1 MDKEL
6 ERLIFDLQVNCPQAT
21 CGCDWI
27 GELRHLEKHVSATE
41 EGECLY
47 VEVYCRHGCGQKM
60 TRGIMKEHEEKAC
73 RKLPM
78 EVQFQNLQE
87 RMERMWEE
95 LNLQHRTEIDLLTNK
110 ITKQEK
116 EIADLKKEICDLRKI
131 KEPFSTTIP
140 VFSPSVLRIMPKLPS
155 GNIPGVSYYPSDQ
168 FVKISGNS
176 KEEME
181 ARTQQF
187 LAEYEKIL
195 PHLQKEKFEVHPH
208 YPEQIVQSLI
218 TLCNK
223 NFSACYVV
231 ACHEPDSSIELIS
244 TNGSQFQLAKKTI
257 SDKLGERVQELK
269 FPGNFQCL
277 LTLKIGSIIDEMVD
291 VVVVPMEKE
300 SVTSNVS
307 LFSSILKAL
316 PLHDSS
322 DSDDTINL
330 ESFEPGQVVIAGP
343 QGKYKSKQIIYIPTY
358 AVSTVHGYF
367 GKEHFDLLAL
377 SINRALQEACK
388 LHAKHIAIPAESSG
402 SGQNMK
408 SMYIVP
414 SVIESAKK
422 LMLECEQRNLKGGA
436 SEYDWSLKDIRIIIQ
451 DDRSNFDEGLFSN
464 YVNYIANKF
473 NLY

>member
-1 MDKEL
+1 
-6 ERLIFDLQVNCPQAT
+6 
-21 CGCDWI
+21 
-27 GELRHLEKHVSATE
+27 
-41 EGECLY
+41 
-47 VEVYCRHGCGQKM
+47 M

-73 RKLPM
+73 LKLPM

-95 LNLQHRTEIDLLTNK
+95 LNLQYKTEIELLKNK
-110 ITKQEK
+110 IAEQEK
-116 EIADLKKEICDLRKI
+116 EIADLKKEVCDLRRI

-140 VFSPSVLRIMPKLPS
+140 VFSPSVLRIMPKLS
-155 GNIPGVSYYPSDQ
+155 RGNIPGVSYYPSDQ

-187 LAEYEKIL
+187 LAEYQNLL
-195 PHLQKEKFEVHPH
+195 PHLQKEKFEVRPH
-208 YPEQIVQSLI
+208 YPEQAIQSLI
-218 TLCNK
+218 NLCNK

-231 ACHEPDSSIELIS
+231 ACCEPDSSIELIS
-244 TNGSQFQLAKKTI
+244 TNASQFQLAKKTI
-257 SDKLGERVQELK
+257 SDKLAERIQELK

-277 LTLKIGSIIDEMVD
+277 LTLKIGSITDEIVD
-291 VVVVPMEKE
+291 AVVVPMEKE

-322 DSDDTINL
+322 KSDDTTEL
-330 ESFEPGQVVIAGP
+330 QSFEPGQIVIAGA
-343 QGKYKSKQIIYIPTY
+343 QGKYKSKKIIYIPSY
-358 AVSTVHGYF
+358 AVSTAHGYF
-367 GKEHFDLLAL
+367 EKEHFDLLAL

-388 LHAKHIAIPAESSG
+388 LRAKHIAIPAESSG

-408 SMYIVP
+408 SIYVVP

-422 LMLECEQRNLKGGA
+422 LMLECEQQNLRDGA
-436 SEYDWSLKDIRIIIQ
+436 SEYDWSLKDIRIVIQ
-451 DDRSNFDEGLFSN
+451 DDRSNFDEGLFSS
-464 YVNYIANKF
+464 YVNYIANKY

>member
-1 MDKEL
+1 
-6 ERLIFDLQVNCPQAT
+6 
-21 CGCDWI
+21 
-27 GELRHLEKHVSATE
+27 
-41 EGECLY
+41 
-47 VEVYCRHGCGQKM
+47 M
-60 TRGIMKEHEEKAC
+60 TRGTMKEHEEKAC
-73 RKLPM
+73 LKLPM

-87 RMERMWEE
+87 RMERMWAE
-95 LNLQHRTEIDLLTNK
+95 LNLQHKTEIELLKNK
-110 ITKQEK
+110 IMEQEK
-116 EIADLKKEICDLRKI
+116 EIADLKKEVCDLRKI

-140 VFSPSVLRIMPKLPS
+140 VFSPSVLRIMPKLTS

-187 LAEYEKIL
+187 LSEYEKIL
-195 PHLQKEKFEVHPH
+195 PHLQKEKFEVCPH

-218 TLCNK
+218 NLCNK

-257 SDKLGERVQELK
+257 SDKLAERIQELK
-269 FPGNFQCL
+269 FPGSFKCL
-277 LTLKIGSIIDEMVD
+277 LTLKIGTIIDEVVD
-291 VVVVPMEKE
+291 VIIVPMEKE
-300 SVTSNVS
+300 SDTSNVS

-322 DSDDTINL
+322 KPDDTTEL
-330 ESFEPGQVVIAGP
+330 QSYEPGQVVIAGP
-343 QGKYKSKQIIYIPTY
+343 QGKYKSKHIIYIPNY
-358 AVSTVHGYF
+358 AVSTTHGYF
-367 GKEHFDLLAL
+367 GKEHFDLLAS

-388 LHAKHIAIPAESSG
+388 LRAKHIAIPAESSG

-408 SMYIVP
+408 SIYIVP
-414 SVIESAKK
+414 SVIDSAKK
-422 LMLECEQRNLKGGA
+422 LMLECEQWNLKGGA
-436 SEYDWSLKDIRIIIQ
+436 SEYDWSLKDIRIVIQ
-451 DDRSNFDEGLFSN
+451 DDRSNFDEGLFSS